1 MLNIAAIEKQFKD
14 DIFFQLK
21 ESDKPKVFVMLKN
34 LKWDAERRMQRSKLV
49 DNQELYFPGIKEKFE

>member
-1 MLNIAAIEKQFKD
+1 MPNITAIEKQFKD

>member
-1 MLNIAAIEKQFKD
+1 MPNIAAIEKQFKD
-14 DIFFQLK
+14 DLFFQLK

>member
-1 MLNIAAIEKQFKD
+1 MPNITAIEKQFKD

-34 LKWDAERRMQRSKLV
+34 
-49 DNQELYFPGIKEKFE
+49 

>member
-1 MLNIAAIEKQFKD
+1 MPNIAAIEKQFKD
-14 DIFFQLK
+14 DMFFQLK

>member
-1 MLNIAAIEKQFKD
+1 MPNIAAIEKQFKD